1 MVRTP
6 KGARLRRAEKRE
18 RARVNW
24 TGVRRKEKPKK
35 SIACRAVGDLRFSEV
50 NFVLSVI
57 PADQTRSNLPTLVSP
72 SQVACETK
80 NVAVRTAWRGM
91 VYSFT
96 PAKEKRLS
104 SSALSRAQKARQ
116 RLVFPRPVG

>member
-35 SIACRAVGDLRFSEV
+35 SITCRAVGDLRFSEV
-50 NFVLSVI
+50 NFVLSSGVLV
-57 PADQTRSNLPTLVSP
+57 TRVMPDGAAPQGGAGDPVSDP
-72 SQVACETK
+72 C
-80 NVAVRTAWRGM
+80 
-91 VYSFT
+91 
-96 PAKEKRLS
+96 
-104 SSALSRAQKARQ
+104 
-116 RLVFPRPVG
+116 